1 MLEIKVIMNS
11 SIEEV
16 LAFKC
21 CHLMD
26 QNLEIHLKNVGQ
38 ESLAV
43 PSSCELVNEDGRFS
57 INYLYPQGGYTIH
70 PGETVAY
77 YCSLPDAVFE
87 KYQSIV
93 FRDASGREHRATL
106 RPMPSGGVAA

>member
-26 QNLEIHLKNVGQ
+26 QNLEIHLKNSSQ
-38 ESLAV
+38 ELV
-43 PSSCELVNEDGRFS
+43 TIPSSCELVNEEGRF
-57 INYLYPQGGYTIH
+57 IIDYLYPQGGYTIH

-77 YCSLPDAVFE
+77 YCSLSDAVFE

-93 FRDASGREHRATL
+93 FRDTLGREHRASL
-106 RPMPSGGVAA
+106 EAVASLKAFP

>member
-1 MLEIKVIMNS
+1 MLEIRVIMNS

-16 LAFKC
+16 LSFKC

-26 QNLEIHLKNVGQ
+26 QNLEIHVRNVGQ
-38 ESLAV
+38 ESLTV
-43 PSSCELVNEDGRFS
+43 PNTCELVNEEERFQ
-57 INYLYPQGGYTIH
+57 INYLFPQGGYTIH

-77 YCSLPDAVFE
+77 YCTLPDAVFE

-93 FRDASGREHRATL
+93 FRDGRGREHAAPL
-106 RPMPSGGVAA
+106 RTHP

>member
-11 SIEEV
+11 SIEDV

-38 ESLAV
+38 ESLSV
-43 PSSCELVNEDGRFS
+43 PNSCELVNEDGRLS
-57 INYLYPQGGYTIH
+57 INYLYPQGGYTIR

-77 YCSLPDAVFE
+77 YCALSDALFE

-93 FRDASGREHRATL
+93 FRDSLGREHMAPL
-106 RPMPSGGVAA
+106 RPPSLMPA